1 MALNWLVKPT
11 VGQLM
16 RHRKGQ
22 NQCQITD
29 IFECPVKDS
38 LYIKTYCV
46 LISNRKVLLISDVV
60 RYSFIR
66 GGSAAMSADHW
77 SDRFNR
83 NFEDGDLLLPAEVA
97 EVVSANSDKIVSR
110 RYVSD
115 LATLHKLERLRP
127 FPTVVLYKYEQVCS
141 ASII

>member
-1 MALNWLVKPT
+1 
-11 VGQLM
+11 
-16 RHRKGQ
+16 
-22 NQCQITD
+22 
-29 IFECPVKDS
+29 
-38 LYIKTYCV
+38 
-46 LISNRKVLLISDVV
+46 
-60 RYSFIR
+60 
-66 GGSAAMSADHW
+66 MSADHW